1 LVINIA
7 KIFKMISC
15 IYKSRNIALIK
26 YLKKLGMDVYV
37 YDELYD
43 KEEIDQMKLSFLK
56 PDEADVVF
64 DQFTL

>member
-1 LVINIA
+1 
-7 KIFKMISC
+7 MISC